1 MEEVKTE
8 VKEERTP
15 ISAEVLEEVLLRF
28 FGSYLVIQQILQIF
42 SIIGIDG
49 GANLYFKSWGFLIS
63 AAVHIA
69 AGIFLIVTPGIW
81 ISFTRV
87 LKKFF

>member
-28 FGSYLVIQQILQIF
+28 LGSYLIINELLQ
-42 SIIGIDG
+42 
-49 GANLYFKSWGFLIS
+49 LIS
-63 AAVHIA
+63 IFALDDFVGCFHSRSLMFSLAARFAI
-69 AGIFLIVTPGIW
+69 GIFLIVAAGKW
-81 ISFTRV
+81 IKLTRFFR
-87 LKKFF
+87 KFF